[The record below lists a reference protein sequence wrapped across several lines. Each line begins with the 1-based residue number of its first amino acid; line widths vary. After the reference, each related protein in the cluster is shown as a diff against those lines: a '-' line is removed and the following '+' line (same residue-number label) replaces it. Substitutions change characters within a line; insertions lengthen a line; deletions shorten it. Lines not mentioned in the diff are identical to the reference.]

1 MFATNWLRLLGI
13 ACGSLALIL
22 LTVQI
27 VAAKKRRLKQ
37 AAIPKRHEFGRFVYA
52 LNGVL
57 SRTPVISKYLKSI
70 KSRVAIAHA
79 VDESVVVYQ
88 ATKILLLALTLTAIV
103 LALLVA
109 FINRWYAWLMALLI
123 LYFILEAIVDYF
135 VNRLKLNL
143 LEQTV
148 IFIDYLRITYFETT
162 MIDDAFM
169 LAIDK
174 LEFGKADAI
183 RLQAELIREVV
194 TAPDG
199 ELALQR
205 YYQMAPNAYLKLL
218 AGLSFIVAEHGDSTD
233 RDGSSFIKSLTHL
246 SAEIKDEII
255 KRNRLLIGL
264 KSMNVIALAPLLAM
278 EPLKHWASHSFYLL
292 DTFYRGAL
300 GFAVEIGLLL
310 IISCSFIL
318 LRKLQDYGDFDERK
332 LADYRLEKYLENRLK
347 RYLDAVMPSRKS
359 AQYQRVEARQRRA
372 HVFSKIEYHYIRKTL
387 FALFALLVAI
397 SVLMTAIWITRAEI
411 YSSPTLPEGFLAGEL
426 TGKPLQSA
434 LRVTA
439 FDSELLRIG
448 QEKWT
453 KSALDSYLN
462 NNHAL
467 KGELRRQTVAR
478 ILDKQ
483 ERLKSVQ
490 LSFLHIIVLYLSA
503 VIGWLIPDLYLEL
516 QASVLKSEVEVEI
529 ARFQLLVMVLMNIE
543 HLTVDQVL
551 EWFEKFSRLFKIPL
565 QRALMEYDCGAIA
578 ALEEL
583 RSASDKSDYITLIN
597 HLISAVEVLTIKE
610 AFSEFESEKLY
621 YQDKRRL
628 IGDNVVKKKIYLGQ
642 VIGFIPLYALI
653 ILYFMFPLIYVSM
666 AEMRHY
672 FDKLSL

>member
-1 MFATNWLRLLGI
+1 MFATNWLRSLGV
-13 ACGSLALIL
+13 ASGGLAIIL
-22 LTVQI
+22 LIVQI
-27 VAAKKRRLKQ
+27 VAVKRRRLKQ
-37 AAIPKRHEFGRFVYA
+37 AAIPKRHVFGRRVYA
-52 LNGVL
+52 LNQLL
-57 SRTPVISKYLKSI
+57 SKMPIISKYLNSI
-70 KSRVAIAHA
+70 ESRVAISRAT
-79 VDESVVVYQ
+79 DESVVIYQ
-88 ATKILLLALTLTAIV
+88 ATKIFLLASALTLVV

-109 FINRWYAWLMALLI
+109 FIDRWYAWLMALLI
-123 LYFILEAIVDYF
+123 LYFILESIVDYF
-135 VNRLKLNL
+135 VNRIKLSL

-148 IFIDYLRITYFETT
+148 TFIDYLRITYFETT
-162 MIDDAFM
+162 MIDDAYI

-174 LEFGKADAI
+174 LEFGKADAMS
-183 RLQAELIREVV
+183 RQAELIREVV

-218 AGLSFIVAEHGDSTD
+218 AGLSFIVAEHGDSKD

-246 SAEIKDEII
+246 SSEIKDEII

-264 KSMNVIALAPLLAM
+264 KSMNVIAVAPLLAM
-278 EPLKHWASHSFYLL
+278 EPLKQWASHSFYLL
-292 DTFYRGAL
+292 GSFYRGAF

-310 IISCSFIL
+310 IIFSSFIL
-318 LRKLQDYGDFDERK
+318 LRKLQNYDDFDERGPT
-332 LADYRLEKYLENRLK
+332 DYRFEKYLASRMK
-347 RYLDAVMPSRKS
+347 WYLDAVMPSRKS
-359 AQYQRVEARQRRA
+359 TQYQRVKARQRRA

-387 FALFALLVAI
+387 FGLFALLVAV
-397 SVLMTAIWITRAEI
+397 SVLTTSIWITRSEV
-411 YSSPTLPEGFLAGEL
+411 YNSPTVPAGFLAGEL
-426 TGKPLQSA
+426 TGKSLQSA

-439 FDSELLRIG
+439 FDSDLLRAG
-448 QEKWT
+448 REMWSEAT
-453 KSALDSYLN
+453 LDDYLVQ
-462 NNHAL
+462 NHAL
-467 KGELRRQTVAR
+467 KGELRRQTVTR

-483 ERLKSVQ
+483 MRLKSAR
-490 LSFLHIIVLYLSA
+490 LNYLDIVAIYLIA
-503 VIGWLIPDLYLEL
+503 AIGWIIPDLYLAL
-516 QASVLKSEVEVEI
+516 KARLLKSEVEVEI

-565 QRALMEYDCGAIA
+565 QRALMDYDAGAIA
-578 ALEEL
+578 ALQEL
-583 RSASDKSDYITLIN
+583 GRASDKSDYLTLIN

-628 IGDNVVKKKIYLGQ
+628 IGNNVVKKKIYLGQ

-666 AEMRHY
+666 AEMQHY

>member
-1 MFATNWLRLLGI
+1 MFATNWLRLLGV

-79 VDESVVVYQ
+79 VDESFVVYQ

-103 LALLVA
+103 LVLLVA

-448 QEKWT
+448 QEKW
-453 KSALDSYLN
+453 
-462 NNHAL
+462 
-467 KGELRRQTVAR
+467 
-478 ILDKQ
+478 
-483 ERLKSVQ
+483 
-490 LSFLHIIVLYLSA
+490 SFLHIIVLYLSA